1 MGVRWSR
8 EWVRGGGGCLGE
20 RWSELGGRGGAV
32 RNGFGRGRRLG
43 AMEDVRSGERSEEKW
58 Q

>member
-8 EWVRGGGGCLGE
+8 EWVRGGE